1 MTTHPKPDR
10 AAVEAEAHEIMRRIL
25 YPLGLTQ
32 TAFPDRD
39 KEMAR
44 VTGIIV
50 EVITTERE
58 KSAKLLEA
66 LEFYKNTS
74 GKTKRIKGRMI
85 EVDPDAGPL
94 YDYYE
99 VPICDNGET
108 ASAAIAA
115 YKGEK

>member
-1 MTTHPKPDR
+1 MDKPSNYQRADTTEIVKTTHPKPDR
-10 AAVEAEAHEIMRRIL
+10 AAEAEAHEFMRRIL

-50 EVITTERE
+50 EVITAERE
-58 KSAKLLEA
+58 RSRGLLEA
-66 LEFYKNTS
+66 LKLVLERYGHS
-74 GKTKRIKGRMI
+74 PQRIEPEEI
-85 EVDPDAGPL
+85 F
-94 YDYYE
+94 
-99 VPICDNGET
+99 T
-108 ASAAIAA
+108 ARAAIAA